1 MLDKYLIER
10 FGHLDSQS
18 QLNATYFPYTR
29 KKKHKNLKHTH
40 RQLEEWLPSQLL
52 QQAD

>member
-18 QLNATYFPYTR
+18 QLNVTYFPYN
-29 KKKHKNLKHTH
+29 KKKET
-40 RQLEEWLPSQLL
+40 
-52 QQAD
+52 